1 MYTGCEIVMG
11 NLEISMM
18 EHNRDFS
25 FLQVRLWPFT
35 PLTDLQYESLRRATQ
50 SVPVW
55 WQWISPSINAR
66 HSLWLTKQAK
76 TLPCHQE
83 ITFTITMANT
93 NSMYGHFLLI
103 SLFSYLFSPWQSI
116 REVTGYILLA
126 VNEFSRLPLDNLRV
140 IRGTMLYENRYALAV
155 MVNYQKDGQH
165 GLQELGLTHLTGMQ
179 EVTQHVKC
187 GRLGGRR

>member
-1 MYTGCEIVMG
+1 MNQPFNQCATFIVT
-11 NLEISMM
+11 NKTSK
-18 EHNRDFS
+18 N
-25 FLQVRLWPFT
+25 T
-35 PLTDLQYESLRRATQ
+35 PLPPGNDFHNHNGKHKLN
-50 SVPVW
+50 VW
-55 WQWISPSINAR
+55 A
-66 HSLWLTKQAK
+66 
-76 TLPCHQE
+76 
-83 ITFTITMANT
+83 
-93 NSMYGHFLLI
+93 FLLI

-187 GRLGGRR
+187 GRLGGADKSSYWKLSHLHCAAAP